1 MTISGEV
8 RRGRLGTMEPSPTF
22 KEHIRVRDAAVE
34 DLPAL
39 GRLAADLVAQHHA
52 YDPARFLLPR
62 DVEKGYR
69 TWFGRELQNADA
81 ILLVAEREAE
91 GGRSVAGYAYG
102 RVEGRDWNM
111 LLDRH
116 AALHDVLVGPE
127 ARGHGAGEALVRAFL
142 ERARA
147 RKVPRVVLHSAT
159 PNTGAQRLFAKLG
172 FRPTM
177 VEMTCELGPPD
188 DPAGGLTPAGSG

>member
-1 MTISGEV
+1 
-8 RRGRLGTMEPSPTF
+8 MEPSPTF
-22 KEHIRVRDAAVE
+22 KQHIQVRDATEE
-34 DLPAL
+34 DLPVL
-39 GRLAADLVAQHHA
+39 GRLAAALVAQHHD
-52 YDPARFLLPR
+52 YDPRRFVLPR
-62 DVEKGYR
+62 DVERGYR
-69 TWFGRELQNADA
+69 EWFGRELRNADA
-81 ILLVAEREAE
+81 ILLVAELAAE
-91 GGRSVAGYAYG
+91 GGPGIAGYAYG

-142 ERARA
+142 DRARA

-159 PNTGAQRLFAKLG
+159 PNTGAQRLFARLG

-177 VEMTCELGPPD
+177 VEMTCELEPAPAPD
-188 DPAGGLTPAGSG
+188 PQRA